1 MTTYAVIGGTFD
13 PVHLGHLS
21 IARDVL
27 EQTEV
32 DEVIFMPAKLQPF
45 KLDEEISS
53 FEERYTMLKIACAE
67 RDGLSVSRLEKDLE
81 GVSYT
86 YRTLDELRERLK
98 KDDELWFITGSD
110 TFTKLD
116 TWTEAEHLLRT
127 NSFIACDRPGYPVEE
142 LEEKRQEYFEKYGT
156 RSVVINNERL
166 DISSTMIRERV
177 REGRPIDKL
186 VTPGVE
192 KYKPANGLYKQD

>member
-1 MTTYAVIGGTFD
+1 MAKYAVIGGTFD

-21 IARDVL
+21 FARDVL
-27 EQTEV
+27 EQTDV

-45 KLDEEISS
+45 KLGEDVSP
-53 FEERYTMLKIACAE
+53 FETRFAMLKIACAE
-67 RDGLSVSRLEKDLE
+67 HDGMSVSRLENDLE

-98 KDDELWFITGSD
+98 KDDELYFITGSD

-116 TWTEAEHLLRT
+116 TWTNAEHLLRT
-127 NSFIACDRPGYPVEE
+127 NSFIVGVRPGYPTEE
-142 LEEKRQEYFEKYGT
+142 LEEKRAEFLEKYGT
-156 RSVVINNERL
+156 QSVVINNERL
-166 DISSTMIRERV
+166 DISSTMV
-177 REGRPIDKL
+177 RELTAEGKSISDL

-192 KYKPANGLYKQD
+192 NYIKTHGLYKQD

>member
-127 NSFIACDRPGYPVEE
+127 NSFIACDRPGYPGEE
-142 LEEKRQEYFEKYGT
+142 LEAKRQEYFEKYGT

-192 KYKPANGLYKQD
+192 KYIQANGLYKQD

>member
-21 IARDVL
+21 FARDVL
-27 EQTEV
+27 RQTDV

-45 KLDEEISS
+45 KLGEDVSP
-53 FEERYTMLKIACAE
+53 FETRYRMLKIACAE
-67 RDGLSVSRLEKDLE
+67 QDGMSVSTLENDLE

-98 KDDELWFITGSD
+98 KDDELYFITGSD
-110 TFTKLD
+110 TFMKLD
-116 TWTEAEHLLRT
+116 TWTNAEHLLRS
-127 NSFIACDRPGYPVEE
+127 NSFIIGVRPGYPTDE
-142 LEEKRQEYFEKYGT
+142 LMEKREEFLEKYGT
-156 RSVVINNERL
+156 QSVVINNERL
-166 DISSTMIRERV
+166 DISSTMIRDLV
-177 REGRPIDKL
+177 SCGKPIDKL

-192 KYKPANGLYKQD
+192 NYITANGLYKQD